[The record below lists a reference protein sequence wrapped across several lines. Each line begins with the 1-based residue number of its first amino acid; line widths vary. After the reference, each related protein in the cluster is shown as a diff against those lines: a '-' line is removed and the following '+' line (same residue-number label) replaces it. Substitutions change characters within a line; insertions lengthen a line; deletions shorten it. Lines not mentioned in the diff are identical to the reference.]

1 MVVSLGRTGDN
12 QRACG
17 DDPDEQAALWHD
29 ISPGRQMAATSF
41 PRPPTGVQRVAD
53 RRITMSRRLTLGS
66 ILLLVGFAT
75 AAADAA
81 DKLVLP
87 LNLTVEAGQ
96 RERVDALVQ
105 FPLPPGTPE

>member
-1 MVVSLGRTGDN
+1 
-12 QRACG
+12 
-17 DDPDEQAALWHD
+17 
-29 ISPGRQMAATSF
+29 
-41 PRPPTGVQRVAD
+41 
-53 RRITMSRRLTLGS
+53 MSRRLTLGS

-105 FPLPPGTPE
+105 FPLPPGTPASQPRVATRENVMNKLALGRIDVHSHAVRPVALQGE